1 MSDTID
7 YYSFCLSPFTLFG
20 HDALKAVADRHG
32 KAINYKP
39 MKLFSVWENSEA
51 VPPAKR
57 PPVRQRYRFIELQR
71 IALQRGIEIN
81 LKPAFFPTD
90 PTLADNAAVA
100 IAAAGGNPH
109 GFMAAIGRAVWCED
123 RNVADEAVVR
133 DCLSATGHDADAV
146 IAAANNPKS
155 EAQRDQNTRDAVEA
169 DAIGAPAYVYQGEVF
184 WGQDRVEMLDDM
196 IASGRPPFGQPA

>member
-20 HDALKAVADRHG
+20 HDALKAVAERHG
-32 KAINYKP
+32 KTINYKP

-71 IALQRGIEIN
+71 IALQRGLTIN
-81 LKPAFFPTD
+81 LKPAHFPTD
-90 PTLADNAAVA
+90 PTLADNSA
-100 IAAAGGNPH
+100 IAIVQGGGDPH
-109 GFMAAIGRAVWCED
+109 AFMSAIGRAVWCED
-123 RNVADEAVVR
+123 KDVADEAVVR
-133 DCLSATGHDADAV
+133 GCLTANGHDADAIV
-146 IAAANNPKS
+146 AAAREPAA
-155 EAQRDQNTRDAVEA
+155 EAQRDQNTEDAVEA

-184 WGQDRVEMLDDM
+184 WGQDRIEMLDQM
-196 IASGRPPFGQPA
+196 ITSGREPFGQPS